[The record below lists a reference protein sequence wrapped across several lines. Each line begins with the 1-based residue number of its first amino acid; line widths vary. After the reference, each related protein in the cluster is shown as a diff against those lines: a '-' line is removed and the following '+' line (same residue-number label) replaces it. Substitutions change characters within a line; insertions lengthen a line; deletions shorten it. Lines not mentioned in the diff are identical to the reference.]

1 MAKAKYVYLYQM
13 SDAHGFGPKDNV
25 RTLGVY
31 TDHRKAI
38 NVLKQQ
44 LFECWCEDEIERH
57 SRYVYCTN
65 SCTDRRGKPIQY
77 AAFRII
83 KIRLNAGDPWF
94 EEPESIILYKELA

>member
-13 SDAHGFGPKDNV
+13 SDAHGFGLKDNV
-25 RTLGVY
+25 QTLGVY

-44 LFECWCEDEIERH
+44 LFECWHEDEIERH

-65 SCTDRRGKPIQY
+65 SCTDRQGKPIQY